1 MAPKQL
7 PIYEISSGIVDALS
21 KPGARGRLVL
31 EAPTGSGKSTQVPQ
45 ILLDSG
51 LLPPGSTAVVLQPR
65 RVAARML
72 ARRVAAERG
81 QRTGD
86 EIGFQVRFENE
97 SSPATRILYVTE
109 GVLLRKMLDDPALG
123 DVSAILF
130 DEFHERHFF
139 GDITLA
145 RARQIQETVRPDL
158 ALVVMSAT
166 LDGQAVSAYLGGA
179 PRLASQ
185 GRTFPVDIQYEP
197 ARERH
202 GGQLWDHIARVLRP
216 HFAGGD
222 RRPPHALVFLPG
234 AYEIRKT
241 LEALAH
247 QSWAKG
253 VELLPLYGE
262 LNPRDQDRAVGED
275 SGRPRI
281 IVATNL
287 AETSITIPGITLV
300 VDSGL
305 ARLADYD
312 ARRGINTLTIQKISR
327 ASADQRAGRAGRTAP
342 GLCIRLWSEADHAA
356 RPAQTPPEIHRMDLA
371 EAVLT
376 LRVSGVQDLDAFPWF
391 EAPDAKA
398 LARAQQLLL
407 DLGALRAGPGPARR
421 WEVTPLGRE
430 LTRYP
435 VTPRYGRV
443 LVEAIQRDCFPAA
456 AEMVALSQGRS
467 LFSGPKGSAIPERFV
482 RGDEIS
488 DFQPALRALA
498 AARDS
503 GFRTEPCAA
512 QGIHAQAARE
522 TDRLAQL
529 FRRFG
534 PRHGR
539 ASMEPDELVAC
550 LLTGFP
556 DQIARRLNRSNR
568 ACALTGGRRGQVSEA
583 SVVQQSDLFLTT
595 EITEIEGKELNVLLN
610 LNTAVSRAQ
619 LEAFFPEAVRAV
631 SSAEWDPRERRV
643 TALDAIQYR
652 DLVLE
657 SKPALDPPASLAAEI
672 LARRIL
678 DGELILKNWDR
689 SVEQWIARLHTVA
702 AAFPEYELPRVGLEE
717 KLAVL
722 EQICYGCFSYK
733 QVKDL
738 PVLAALQSLL
748 ASHQRELIERLAPG
762 SLQLPNGKR
771 ARIRYEVGRKPIL
784 SAQLQH
790 LYDVPGTPSLGGG
803 RIALTIEILAPNQR
817 PVQVTDDL
825 PGFWQNSYAQVKKD
839 LKGRYPKHEWR

>member
-1 MAPKQL
+1 M
-7 PIYEISSGIVDALS
+7 VDAMRD
-21 KPGARGRLVL
+21 PDARRRLVL

-45 ILLDSG
+45 ILLDGG
-51 LLPPGSTAVVLQPR
+51 LLPPGQMAVVLQPR

-81 QRTGD
+81 QRVGE

-109 GVLLRKMLDDPALG
+109 GVLLRKMLDNPALPN
-123 DVSAILF
+123 VSAILF

-145 RARQIQETVRPDL
+145 RARQIQEAERPDL
-158 ALVVMSAT
+158 ALLVMSAT
-166 LDGQAVSAYLGGA
+166 LDGEAVSAYLGGA

-185 GRTFPVDIQYEP
+185 GRTYPVKIEYEP

-202 GGQLWDHIARVLRP
+202 GGLLWDHIARVLRP
-216 HFAGGD
+216 HFAGD
-222 RRPPHALVFLPG
+222 RSRPNVLIFLPG
-234 AYEIRKT
+234 VYEIRKT
-241 LEALAH
+241 LEVLAH

-253 VELLPLYGE
+253 VDLLPLYGE
-262 LNPRDQDRAVGED
+262 LNPRDQDRAAGEE
-275 SGRPRI
+275 SSRPRI

-300 VDSGL
+300 IDSGL

-342 GLCIRLWSEADHAA
+342 GTCIRLWSEADHAA

-376 LRVSGVQDLDAFPWF
+376 LRVSGVQDLDTFPWF
-391 EAPDAKA
+391 EKPDARA

-407 DLGALRAGPGPARR
+407 DLGALRAGRAPDRSYL
-421 WEVTPLGRE
+421 EVTPLGRE
-430 LTRYP
+430 LTRFP

-443 LVEAIQRDCFPAA
+443 LVEAAHRECFPAA
-456 AEMVALSQGRS
+456 AEVVAMSQGRS
-467 LFSGPKGSAIPERFV
+467 VFAGAKGTAIPEHFV

-498 AARDS
+498 AARDA
-503 GFRTEPCAA
+503 GFRTEACAA
-512 QGIHAQAARE
+512 LGVHGQAARE

-529 FRRFG
+529 LRRCG
-534 PRHGR
+534 PRQGR
-539 ASMEPDELVAC
+539 FTLEPEELVAC
-550 LLTGFP
+550 LLAGFP

-568 ACALTGGRRGQVSEA
+568 ACALTGGRRGQISEA
-583 SVVQQSDLFLTT
+583 SVVQQAELFLTT

-619 LEAFFPEAVRAV
+619 LEATYPEAVRAA

-643 TALDAIQYR
+643 LALDAIQYR

-678 DGELILKNWDR
+678 DGELILKQWDR
-689 SVEQWIARLHTVA
+689 AVDQWIARLHTLA
-702 AAFPEYELPRVGLEE
+702 GAFPEYELPRVGEEE

-722 EQICYGCFSYK
+722 EQICYGAFSYK
-733 QVKDL
+733 QVKDR
-738 PVLAALQSLL
+738 PVLPSLQSLL
-748 ASHQRELIERLAPG
+748 ASHQRELIDRLTPV

-771 ARIRYEVGRKPIL
+771 ARIRYGEGRHPIL

-790 LYDVPGTPSLGGG
+790 LYDVPGSPSLAGG
-803 RIALTIEILAPNQR
+803 RIPLTVEILAPNQR